1 MSPGFPC
8 ITPRGSGASPQ
19 SFLEQVGAF
28 GVCEMIKPMAVV
40 FVTLEFDATM
50 DDGCEI

>member
-19 SFLEQVGAF
+19 SFHEQVGAF
-28 GVCEMIKPMAVV
+28 GVREMFA
-40 FVTLEFDATM
+40 
-50 DDGCEI
+50 DD